1 MPCFFAPACASL
13 GFLHAAPLISLRYLQ
28 AGKQGRPILGN
39 SWRKG
44 ACWHWRPAIL
54 RFPTATVCSGL
65 GSPPC
70 IRRACWSG
78 RPASLRI
85 CGGKHTEEMA
95 VSVSVS
101 QKNER
106 ILQYYDAGMTILGNE
121 AAGACKP
128 GRRVRVRH
136 GKLCM
141 AASLPERGNEP
152 HSGYLLLRGEA
163 FFMLWT
169 TFSRCRNMAS

>member
-1 MPCFFAPACASL
+1 M
-13 GFLHAAPLISLRYLQ
+13 R
-28 AGKQGRPILGN
+28 N
-39 SWRKG
+39 
-44 ACWHWRPAIL
+44 
-54 RFPTATVCSGL
+54 
-65 GSPPC
+65 
-70 IRRACWSG
+70 
-78 RPASLRI
+78 

-141 AASLPERGNEP
+141 AASLPERENEP
-152 HSGYLLLRGEA
+152 HSGYLLLLGEA